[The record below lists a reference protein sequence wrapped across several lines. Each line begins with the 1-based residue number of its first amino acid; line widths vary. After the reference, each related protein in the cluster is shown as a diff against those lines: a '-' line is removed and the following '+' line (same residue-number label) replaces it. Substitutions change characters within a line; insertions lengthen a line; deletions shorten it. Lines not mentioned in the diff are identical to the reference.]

1 MILYTPLSETDIFP
15 TENTS
20 DQREYLSY
28 RGKNVIAERTT
39 EGNYQLVPL
48 LSTAPLDFLD
58 ETYTPGSILS
68 HEHIGKKR

>member
-28 RGKNVIAERTT
+28 QGKNVIAERTT
-39 EGNYQLVPL
+39 EGNYQLVQL
-48 LSTAPLDFLD
+48 LSTDPLDFLD